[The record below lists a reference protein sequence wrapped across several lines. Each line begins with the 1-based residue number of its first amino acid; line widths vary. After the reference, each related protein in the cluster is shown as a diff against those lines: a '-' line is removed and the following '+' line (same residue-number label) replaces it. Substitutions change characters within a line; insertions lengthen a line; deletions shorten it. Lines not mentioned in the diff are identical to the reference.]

1 MVSPANPI
9 ATPCPDN
16 DTFQLIMAGNA
27 SEVVSAHFERHIGSC
42 LHCQQRFDTAVGTF
56 VFPEP
61 KNPSSEMPEVARK
74 KQSAFNSLL
83 GECWEADF
91 GSLPISP
98 EPDMLGRLGSYDL
111 VRTLGV
117 GGMGIVFEACHV
129 STKCRVAIK
138 TLRHF
143 RIANRATR
151 LRFLQEARAM
161 QSINHPSVV
170 SLLEISETEGIPW
183 FAMPLLH
190 GSNAADF
197 MRLHVPLSFGICID
211 LIRQAAVAL
220 QTAHAQG
227 IYHRDIKPSNLWID
241 DTDPRHLKLLLL
253 DFGLAWQADSDAL
266 STQSGMILG
275 TLAYLPPEQLEAP
288 QREPDAAGDLYSLGC
303 VFYEMLTGTP
313 LVNGASPF
321 KQMHQINT
329 LKHPPLCQLRRDIP
343 PRLERLVLQLL
354 DRNPA
359 RRTPNAATLLR
370 QLDAPNLLKIPL
382 ISRRQ
387 ALWGGITLAT
397 AATAA
402 TGTWL
407 LARPK
412 NAPTVPSDISIEVAD
427 AVALTT
433 CRSWKDGSQ
442 ADALVWSNSS
452 GTLFRQEIN
461 GGPRETWGQVGFPV
475 TQLYM
480 CHDKAIAACGTNGQL
495 QFLPW
500 YLPNWKPG
508 ISFITKS
515 KSIHQGFSLQI
526 MKDRFFAVE
535 NDTITT
541 YSYMTGGIFSSGPRF
556 GSPIIHACEQPAT
569 YNALLALKSGELIG
583 LDLPKQVL
591 MLKPL
596 HTWLQIGV
604 TSGPFQLA
612 CHNDGNTVA
621 CLDLLGKLT
630 FHHLNDPNTIH
641 SSHQIDFIKG
651 SSELVNLFHPG
662 TSRKLVV
669 HQITD
674 ETSSAILINP
684 DPDFSWIKFDARAP
698 LLVGQINGNIWIL
711 DSDAKWKHYSI
722 S

>member
-1 MVSPANPI
+1 
-9 ATPCPDN
+9 
-16 DTFQLIMAGNA
+16 MAGDA
-27 SEVVSAHFERHIGSC
+27 TEVISAHFERHIGSC
-42 LHCQQRFDTAVGTF
+42 KHCQQRFDTAVGTM

-61 KNPSSEMPEVARK
+61 KNSTLEIPEVARK

-91 GSLPISP
+91 GSLPASP
-98 EPDMLGRLGSYDL
+98 ELGMLGRLGSYDL

-129 STKCRVAIK
+129 STKSRVAVK

-151 LRFLQEARAM
+151 LRFLQEARTM

-170 SLLEISETEGIPW
+170 SLLEISETDGIPW

-197 MRLHVPLSFGICID
+197 IRLNSPLSFEICIE

-220 QTAHAQG
+220 QTAHAQN

-241 DTDPRHLKLLLL
+241 DTDPQHLKLLLL

-321 KQMHQINT
+321 KQMHQINA
-329 LKHPPLCQLRRDIP
+329 LKHPPLRQLRHDIP

-359 RRTPNAATLLR
+359 RRTPNAETLLR
-370 QLDAPNLLKIPL
+370 QLDAPNLLKLPL

-387 ALWGGITLAT
+387 ALWGGIALAT

-407 LARPK
+407 LNRPK
-412 NAPTVPSDISIEVAD
+412 SAPTVPSDISIEVPD

-452 GTLFRQEIN
+452 GTLFRQEISA
-461 GGPRETWGQVGFPV
+461 GPRETWGQVSFPV
-475 TQLYM
+475 KQIYM
-480 CHDKAIAACGTNGQL
+480 CHDKAIAVCGTGGQL
-495 QFLPW
+495 QFLAWHTPG
-500 YLPNWKPG
+500 WKPTH
-508 ISFITKS
+508 SYVTKS
-515 KSIHQGFSLQI
+515 NTIVQGITFQI
-526 MKDRFFAVE
+526 MKDRFVTVE
-535 NDTITT
+535 DNTIAT
-541 YSYMTGGIFSSGPRF
+541 YVYTTGGSFTSGPRF
-556 GSPIIHACEQPAT
+556 DSPIIHACEQPST
-569 YNALLALKSGELIG
+569 YNALLALESGEVIG
-583 LDLPKQVL
+583 LDVPKQVL
-591 MLKPL
+591 MLKSL
-596 HTWLQIGV
+596 HTWLQV
-604 TSGPFQLA
+604 RVATNPYRLA
-612 CHNDGNTVA
+612 CHADGNTLA
-621 CLDLLGKLT
+621 CLDSYGKLT
-630 FHHLNDPNTIH
+630 FRYLDNPKAVHSYHLMKFSQT
-641 SSHQIDFIKG
+641 
-651 SSELVNLFHPG
+651 SSEIIEFFHPG

-669 HQITD
+669 HQIT
-674 ETSSAILINP
+674 EGVPTAILINP
-684 DPDFSWIKFDARAP
+684 DLDYSCMKLEAHAP
-698 LLVGQINGNIWIL
+698 KLVGQMNGNLWAL
-711 DSDAKWKHYSI
+711 DSDDRWKHYSI

>member
-1 MVSPANPI
+1 M
-9 ATPCPDN
+9 
-16 DTFQLIMAGNA
+16 FQLIMAGHA
-27 SEVVSAHFERHIGSC
+27 TESISAHFERHIGSC
-42 LHCQQRFDTAVGTF
+42 KHCQQRFDTAVGPL

-61 KNPSSEMPEVARK
+61 KNPTLEIPEVARK

-91 GSLPISP
+91 GSLPSSP
-98 EPDMLGRLGSYDL
+98 ELGMLGRLGSYDL
-111 VRTLGV
+111 IRTLGV

-129 STKCRVAIK
+129 STKSRVAVK

-151 LRFLQEARAM
+151 LRFLQEARTM

-170 SLLEISETEGIPW
+170 SLLEISETDGIPW

-197 MRLHVPLSFGICID
+197 IRLNSPLSFGICIE

-220 QTAHAQG
+220 QTAHAQN

-241 DTDPRHLKLLLL
+241 DTDPQHLKLLLL

-321 KQMHQINT
+321 KQMHQINA
-329 LKHPPLCQLRRDIP
+329 LKNPPLRQLRRDIP

-370 QLDAPNLLKIPL
+370 QLDAPNLLKNPL

-407 LARPK
+407 LNRPQR
-412 NAPTVPSDISIEVAD
+412 APKLLCDFSIDVPGAI
-427 AVALTT
+427 ALTT
-433 CRSWKDGSQ
+433 CRSWKAGSQ

-452 GTLFRQEIN
+452 GTIFRQEIS
-461 GGPRETWGQVGFPV
+461 GGRSEVWGQLEFQA
-475 TQLYM
+475 TQLHM
-480 CHDKAIAACGTNGQL
+480 CHDNTLAACGSNGQI
-495 QFLPW
+495 QFIAW
-500 YLPNWKPG
+500 QTQDWKP
-508 ISFITKS
+508 SHLFITNS
-515 KSIHQGFSLQI
+515 KTIRHGLTLQI
-526 MKDRFFAVE
+526 MKNTFFAIE
-535 NDTITT
+535 KNTIS
-541 YSYMTGGIFSSGPRF
+541 SYNYKIGSTFTSGPRYN
-556 GSPIIHACEQPAT
+556 SPIIHVAEQPAS
-569 YNALLALKSGELIG
+569 YSALVALESGEVNAL
-583 LDLPKQVL
+583 DMPKQVL
-591 MLKPL
+591 ILKSL
-596 HTWLQIGV
+596 HTWLELRV
-604 TSGPFQLA
+604 ASNPFRLA
-612 CHNDGNTVA
+612 CHADGNTMA
-621 CLDLLGKLT
+621 CLDVTGKLT
-630 FHHLNDPNTIH
+630 FYNLNNTNSVQAIH
-641 SSHQIDFIKG
+641 KLDMG
-651 SSELVNLFHPG
+651 NGPVELKNMFHPG

-669 HQITD
+669 HQIT
-674 ETSSAILINP
+674 SGKPSAYIINP
-684 DPDFSWIKFDARAP
+684 DTDFLLIELDAISP
-698 LLVGQINGNIWIL
+698 ELVGQLGGNIWLL
-711 DSDAKWKHYSI
+711 DTEKRWKHYTVS
-722 S
+722 

>member
-1 MVSPANPI
+1 
-9 ATPCPDN
+9 
-16 DTFQLIMAGNA
+16 MAGHA
-27 SEVVSAHFERHIGSC
+27 TEVASAHFEKHIGSC
-42 LHCQQRFDTAVGTF
+42 QHCQQRFDTAVGTM

-61 KNPSSEMPEVARK
+61 KNPTLEIPEVARK

-91 GSLPISP
+91 GSLPTSP
-98 EPDMLGRLGSYDL
+98 ELGMLGRLGSYDL
-111 VRTLGV
+111 IRTLGV

-129 STKCRVAIK
+129 SKKSRVAVK

-151 LRFLQEARAM
+151 LRFLQEARTM

-170 SLLEISETEGIPW
+170 SLLEISETDGIPW

-197 MRLHVPLSFGICID
+197 IRLNLPLSFEICIE

-220 QTAHAQG
+220 QTAHAQN

-241 DTDPRHLKLLLL
+241 DTDPQHLKLLLL

-321 KQMHQINT
+321 KQMHQINA
-329 LKHPPLCQLRRDIP
+329 LKNPPLRQLRHDIP

-359 RRTPNAATLLR
+359 RRTPNAARLLQ
-370 QLDAPNLLKIPL
+370 QLDAPNLLKLPL

-407 LARPK
+407 FNRPK
-412 NAPTVPSDISIEVAD
+412 SAPTVPSDISIEVLG

-442 ADALVWSNSS
+442 ADALVWSNSG
-452 GTLFRQEIN
+452 GTLFRQEIS
-461 GGPRETWGQVGFPV
+461 GGPRETWGQVAFAV
-475 TQLYM
+475 KQIYM
-480 CHDKAIAACGTNGQL
+480 CHDKAIAVCGNEGQL
-495 QFLPW
+495 QFLAW
-500 YLPNWKPG
+500 HTQDWKPTH
-508 ISFITKS
+508 SYVTKS
-515 KSIHQGFSLQI
+515 KSITQGMSFQI
-526 MKDRFFAVE
+526 MKDRLI
-535 NDTITT
+535 TIEDNTIAT
-541 YSYMTGGIFSSGPRF
+541 YVYTTGGSFTSGPRF
-556 GSPIIHACEQPAT
+556 DSPIIHACEQPSS
-569 YNALLALKSGELIG
+569 YNALLALKSGEVIG
-583 LDLPKQVL
+583 LDIPKQVL
-591 MLKPL
+591 MLKVL
-596 HTWLQIGV
+596 HTWLQVRVASSPYRI
-604 TSGPFQLA
+604 A
-612 CHNDGNTVA
+612 CHADGNTMA
-621 CLDLLGKLT
+621 CLDSLGKLT
-630 FHHLNDPNTIH
+630 FRYLDNPKTVH
-641 SSHQIDFIKG
+641 SFHQMDFVQGNCEFIDM
-651 SSELVNLFHPG
+651 FHPG
-662 TSRKLVV
+662 ASRKLVV
-669 HQITD
+669 HIKID
-674 ETSSAILINP
+674 GSPSAILINP
-684 DPDFSWIKFDARAP
+684 EQDYSWMKLDADAP
-698 LLVGQINGNIWIL
+698 LLAGQINGNVWL
-711 DSDAKWKHYSI
+711 VDSDGRWKHYST
-722 S
+722 